1 MNAKAW
7 DSLGLSRLFAPFAVY
22 WVYSDGNQ
30 CPQESLPPLPS
41 GIRKSCG
48 DRGRA
53 GPLGQPWRPVAGAR
67 GHDLEHGMSENRC
80 PLVLSGLLTN
90 SVAKP

>member
-1 MNAKAW
+1 MNAKAC
-7 DSLGLSRLFAPFAVY
+7 DSPGLSRLFALFAVY

-48 DRGRA
+48 DRG
-53 GPLGQPWRPVAGAR
+53 
-67 GHDLEHGMSENRC
+67 
-80 PLVLSGLLTN
+80 
-90 SVAKP
+90 